1 MDVINSGVFAVDG
14 GQGDDVLTGGGQGR
28 LDEPRL
34 RYEFFMGNGGNDLID
49 GRGGWDIASYVND
62 TGAISVDMSN
72 WGSQV
77 TDGGGDRDTLISV
90 EQVDGSAFADTMKGT
105 SNTTGLEASTLAFM
119 GLEGNDTIDGNGGV
133 VYALYNR
140 DKAAVTVNL
149 STGTATDGWGG
160 TDTLR
165 NITGV
170 VGSAFGDTLTGNASS
185 NVFEGR
191 GGNDTITGGG
201 GDFVAYRDSQAAVNV
216 NLAAGSAQDGWGGTD
231 TLVNING
238 VYGSVFADTLT
249 GGSGNDTL
257 VGGAGNDTLTGGGG
271 VDVAGFSGPMS
282 RYTWTA
288 GTSAGTVIVT
298 DSQSSTPSFD
308 SSTGNWSV
316 GDGTDMLVNISKL
329 VFSDSVLLLGTS
341 GADSMTGSSGADAL
355 DGLSGA
361 DTLVGGLGNDTYYV
375 DNSSDLVTEAAGAGI
390 DTVIASVGYSLPDN
404 VENLTLRVTGNWG
417 SYTGNALDNTVVVAN
432 GVNASINAGSGNDT
446 LVRSGNYSD
455 YWMGLNPDGSVSM
468 WDHTA
473 GISVSGFEK
482 LVFAD
487 RTIAVPQIGIGVD
500 LNGVFNP
507 DTSNHDRIGPNA
519 WWRNSDG
526 SNGTNLT
533 TFVAR
538 NAELNLGGLINQ
550 MRISLPKPTG
560 SGLNFTLG
568 DDSTQLTLVA
578 PGTGGTAVLDSTWRD
593 VPGMGNVEA
602 QISQRAGSSTYD
614 LMVRQKAG
622 IDASDAD
629 FMNALR
635 SLQVGM
641 LNTADATVQDIPITV
656 EISSNGGST
665 WLGASAGQLG
675 TTTLRLDGT
684 ANAPAWSSFSK
695 REIAIGFGEALAGG
709 YNDEW
714 SQRNAGT
721 PSTDLFKVTVN
732 GNAAQVL
739 EVKIEAGLQLTLDRG
754 LSTTDVVV
762 VSYASPAGDQRLN
775 VLQDRSGNDVASF
788 QLTVSPETSSTS
800 TGLTG
805 ITGTIYYPGGLNVN
819 TDLVERSVDQLSG
832 GGEPASFMVTSVQP
846 NGSFTASLLGSWRPN
861 TMLDPVTS
869 PGFQPGMVTR
879 SKLDISGTGA
889 PSTWKAGTTFT
900 GDAIWSALQSS
911 GASLTTWEDWVQ
923 GSQDGSTVSF
933 SQQLDAVT
941 VASGSQ
947 VSIPRL
953 VDGVMGYLMNFAGVV
968 TVRDMRHLPGQFTNS
983 PDSIDTLTNV
993 ENLQFSDRTITT
1005 AGLPQATNV
1014 NVLAGTTGSG
1024 DYFNPTFSSVNYV
1037 DGGWDNAPPLHPLAN
1052 DVDTLDYSSYTA
1064 GVAINT
1070 ADGTVKSTAS
1080 PGVDRFRGIE
1090 RFTGTAFDDTLVG
1103 GNPDVWYEVFIPGAG
1118 NDTINA
1124 GVAPSRMSQRTFGVD
1139 YSNAGSGITNAVSG
1153 ITLTY
1158 TSDKQA
1164 TITSSTDGTDTL
1176 TLANFIV
1183 GSAYADTINVS
1194 QYGGAKPF
1202 LGGGLNGYG
1211 TIRVNMGGGNDTLTG
1226 NGYTRIDYANG
1237 NAPDG
1242 VGLVVNLTA
1251 GTVDATRLNGG
1262 VDTFSGVSGVFGS
1275 SANDTLLGGTTH
1287 ADTLRYREFFVGNA
1301 GDDSINGGSGLDIAG
1316 ASGYYWLDTSTNLA
1330 VGKGVGVDVN
1340 LSAGTMSNAADTNA
1354 NGSYTVRFGS
1364 FNGTDTLR
1372 SVEGVFG
1379 TQYSDTYTA

>member
-1 MDVINSGVFAVDG
+1 
-14 GQGDDVLTGGGQGR
+14 
-28 LDEPRL
+28 
-34 RYEFFMGNGGNDLID
+34 
-49 GRGGWDIASYVND
+49 
-62 TGAISVDMSN
+62 
-72 WGSQV
+72 
-77 TDGGGDRDTLISV
+77 
-90 EQVDGSAFADTMKGT
+90 
-105 SNTTGLEASTLAFM
+105 
-119 GLEGNDTIDGNGGV
+119 
-133 VYALYNR
+133 
-140 DKAAVTVNL
+140 
-149 STGTATDGWGG
+149 
-160 TDTLR
+160 
-165 NITGV
+165 
-170 VGSAFGDTLTGNASS
+170 
-185 NVFEGR
+185 
-191 GGNDTITGGG
+191 
-201 GDFVAYRDSQAAVNV
+201 
-216 NLAAGSAQDGWGGTD
+216 
-231 TLVNING
+231 
-238 VYGSVFADTLT
+238 
-249 GGSGNDTL
+249 
-257 VGGAGNDTLTGGGG
+257 
-271 VDVAGFSGPMS
+271 MS

-375 DNSSDLVTEAAGAGI
+375 DNSSDLVSEAAGAGI

-417 SYTGNALDNTVVVAN
+417 AYTGNALDNTVVVAN
-432 GVNASINAGSGNDT
+432 GVNASIDAGSGNDT

-455 YWMGLNPDGSVSM
+455 YMMGLNPDGSVSM

-500 LNGVFNP
+500 LNGVLNP

-593 VPGMGNVEA
+593 VPRMGNVEA
-602 QISQRAGSSTYD
+602 QISQRSGSSTYD

-788 QLTVSPETSSTS
+788 QLTVPPETSSTS

-819 TDLVERSVDQLSG
+819 TDLGGRNVDQLSG
-832 GGEPASFMVTSVQP
+832 GGDTASIVVTGVQS
-846 NGSFTASLLGSWRPN
+846 NGNFTASIFGTWMPN
-861 TMLDPVTS
+861 TVLDPVTS

-953 VDGVMGYLMNFAGVV
+953 VDGVMGYLMNFGADTLVGAAGNDSITGLRGNDSIQGGAGDDVLIGGGAPDTIDGGSGNDTAVYSGRRADYLITTDGTGVV

-1330 VGKGVGVDVN
+1330 VGKGV
-1340 LSAGTMSNAADTNA
+1340 
-1354 NGSYTVRFGS
+1354 
-1364 FNGTDTLR
+1364 
-1372 SVEGVFG
+1372 
-1379 TQYSDTYTA
+1379 